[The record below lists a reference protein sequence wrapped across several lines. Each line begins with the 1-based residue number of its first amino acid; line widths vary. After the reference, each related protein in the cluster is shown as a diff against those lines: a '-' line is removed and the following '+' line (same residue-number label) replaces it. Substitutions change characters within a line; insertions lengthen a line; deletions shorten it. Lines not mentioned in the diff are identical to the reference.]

1 MVEIPIKTKKINN
14 PIGGGTKPSVD
25 KPTSEKSKQNQT
37 KISKTTK
44 QKSGFIPTSIPQLDN
59 FLGGG
64 IEENGLSCIWAN
76 PGLEVTPFAYQ
87 IANSVG
93 KTKKVFYISN
103 SKSLE
108 NVQKE
113 MKLLGLKTDKINFV
127 DSYSSLIGKKSSCD
141 LVIDNPNDIN
151 ELINSIST
159 IVKKIKDSVIIID
172 SLSTLIDLTEKE
184 DTEFLTKLKKLNATV
199 ICLFTE
205 WPYKPVFIKSLRDI
219 FDNIVEVSA
228 IEEKL
233 FFRQYFGVSKL
244 KSGKLQKQA
253 VPYRILRPGG
263 VKIYI
268 PKILVTGP
276 FNAGKTSFIHTA
288 SEKSVSVDRLGTTI
302 ALDHGHVR
310 YKDFAVDLFGTP
322 GQQRFDPI
330 LKLLGGEA
338 LGVVV
343 MISAI
348 DPLGFPRAIEMMKK
362 AKVYGLPV
370 VFAANKSNLRG
381 ALKPEQIK
389 QRLGLKLE
397 EVIPI
402 TANDLTK
409 VQPGLP
415 CQLKRED
422 IDKILDAIFT
432 GLLKRGLK

>member
-1 MVEIPIKTKKINN
+1 MAEIPNKVKKETEGGTSSPEKKPIVKKTKLKQ
-14 PIGGGTKPSVD
+14 TVQ
-25 KPTSEKSKQNQT
+25 EKS
-37 KISKTTK
+37 TT
-44 QKSGFIPTSIPQLDN
+44 QKSGFIPTSIPQLDK
-59 FLGGG
+59 FLNGG
-64 IEENGLSCIWAN
+64 IDENSMTCIWAK
-76 PGLEVTPFAYQ
+76 PGLEATPFAYQ
-87 IANSVG
+87 IANSAG

-108 NVQKE
+108 AVQKDI
-113 MKLLGLKTDKINFV
+113 KLLGLKSDKINLV
-127 DSYSSLIGKKSSCD
+127 DSYSTLIGKKSSYD
-141 LVIDNPNDIN
+141 LVINNPKDSN
-151 ELINSIST
+151 EIIKSIST
-159 IVKKIKDSVIIID
+159 IVNKIKNSVIILD

-184 DTEFLTKLKKLNATV
+184 NTEFLINLKKLNATV

-205 WPYKPVFIKSLRDI
+205 WPYDPAFIKSLRDV
-219 FDNIVEVSA
+219 FDNIIEVSA

-233 FFRQYFGVSKL
+233 FFRQYFGVTKL
-244 KSGKLQKQA
+244 KSGNPQKQA
-253 VPYRILRPGG
+253 VPYRVIKPGG
-263 VKIYI
+263 IKIYI

-288 SEKSVSVDRLGTTI
+288 SEKAVSVDRLGTTI
-302 ALDHGHVR
+302 ALDHGHVK

-348 DPLGFPRAIEMMKK
+348 DAPGFPRAIEMMKK

-389 QRLGLKLE
+389 QRLGLKEE

-402 TANDLTK
+402 IAKDLTK

-415 CQLKRED
+415 CQLKKED
-422 IDKILDAIFT
+422 IEKILDAIFS